1 MIHTMMMTSNL
12 LILTRWFSFDPPKE
26 GRILSEHRS
35 ICLNTLMGTE
45 MTGFSHAYE
54 RIFLLGRRRIDTAN
68 AEIPCG
74 WSDFTDD
81 FL

>member
-1 MIHTMMMTSNL
+1 M
-12 LILTRWFSFDPPKE
+12 E
-26 GRILSEHRS
+26 GRIMSEHRS

-54 RIFLLGRRRIDTAN
+54 RNFLLGRRRIDTAY
-68 AEIPCG
+68 AEITCG
-74 WSDFTDD
+74 GSDTADD

>member
-1 MIHTMMMTSNL
+1 M
-12 LILTRWFSFDPPKE
+12 
-26 GRILSEHRS
+26 SEHRS

-54 RIFLLGRRRIDTAN
+54 RNFLLGRRRIDTAY

-74 WSDFTDD
+74 RVDTADD

>member
-1 MIHTMMMTSNL
+1 M
-12 LILTRWFSFDPPKE
+12 
-26 GRILSEHRS
+26 SEHRS

-54 RIFLLGRRRIDTAN
+54 RNSLLDRRRIDTAH
-68 AEIPCG
+68 AEISCCR
-74 WSDFTDD
+74 SDTVDD